1 MAATVCPEITERLI
15 GLYERGTF
23 DAIGVK
29 VKDFRFDKLLP
40 KGDPYCE
47 VVVELED

>member
-1 MAATVCPEITERLI
+1 MTFMTEIAERLI
-15 GLYERGTF
+15 GPYERGTF
-23 DAIGVK
+23 NAIRAK
-29 VKDFRFDKLLP
+29 VKDLHFEKLLP